1 MFVTTVTINEITFA
15 TRFILNNYNHTDHP
29 CKAFLIISGMKTKRE
44 ESILD
49 IIKSFEEMA
58 DIILGQLKLLE
69 RYMRGNNE
77 KEHETLRIEI
87 REKENEIDRYEV
99 IISEKFI
106 NSIVLYQPVASDI
119 RKIIAVYRMTINLER
134 IGDLVIN
141 IIDSIEN
148 IKCTS
153 EYQAMTEVLNVMLLS
168 GISMVE
174 KSLLSF
180 INNDNEYAVWTIKN
194 DEIVDDMNRK
204 LLKNSIS
211 RSKVSEKTKEMLLSY
226 IDLKNIIS
234 NLERIADHATNIAEA
249 SIYSI
254 QGTDI
259 RHTGL
264 NASMTMPDENI

>member
-1 MFVTTVTINEITFA
+1 
-15 TRFILNNYNHTDHP
+15 
-29 CKAFLIISGMKTKRE
+29 MKTKRE

-49 IIKSFEEMA
+49 IITTFEEMA

-69 RYMRGNNE
+69 KFMAGPDEQEFQIIR
-77 KEHETLRIEI
+77 TEI
-87 REKENEIDRYEV
+87 RENENKIDKYEV
-99 IISEKFI
+99 LISEKFI
-106 NSIVLYQPVASDI
+106 NSVVLYQPVASDI
-119 RKIIAVYRMTINLER
+119 RKIIAIYRMTINLER
-134 IGDLVIN
+134 IGDRVIN
-141 IIDSIEN
+141 ILDSIES
-148 IKCTS
+148 IKDS
-153 EYQAMTEVLNVMLLS
+153 VEYKAMLEVLTVMLLT

-180 INNDNEYAVWTIKN
+180 INNDNDYAVWTIKN

-211 RSKVSEKTKEMLLSY
+211 KVNVSDRTKEMLLSY
-226 IDLKNIIS
+226 IDLKNIIT

-259 RHTGL
+259 RHPGL
-264 NASMTMPDENI
+264 NSNLTIPDKNN